1 MEQVSN
7 SLNAFFIVIT
17 LMTIYLFYKAA
28 NQSKTFLN
36 IALVWMSI
44 QAFVSNSGFYENTTT
59 IPPRFIFLVLPPLI
73 FIVIL
78 FVTSAGR
85 RFIDDLNVK
94 YLTILH
100 TVRIFVELALYFLFL
115 AKTIPK
121 IMTFEGHNFDIL
133 AGLSAPIIYYF
144 MFVKK
149 SLNYTSLLIWNLFC
163 LGLLVNIVVIAI
175 LSVKTSFQQFGFEQ
189 PNIAIAHLPYIWLPS
204 VIVPLVLFSHLA
216 VIRKLTL
223 SPQIV

>member
-7 SLNAFFIVIT
+7 SLNAFFIVTT
-17 LMTIYLFYKAA
+17 LMTIFLFYKAA
-28 NQSKTFLN
+28 NHSKTFLN

-44 QAFVSNSGFYENTTT
+44 QAFVSTTGFYENTTT

-94 YLTILH
+94 YLTLLH

-115 AKTIPK
+115 AKTIPE

-149 SLNYTSLLIWNLFC
+149 SLSYTSLLIWNLFC
-163 LGLLVNIVVIAI
+163 IGLLVNIVVIAI
-175 LSVKTSFQQFGFEQ
+175 LSVKTNFQQFGFEQ
-189 PNIAIAHLPYIWLPS
+189 PNIAVAHFPYIWLPS